1 MINNVTILD
10 LETTGLDLTQNQV
23 IEVGAILY
31 SVKHQT
37 VLQQASTLFP
47 VKENPQEHINKISVC
62 ASNVSESVDLI
73 RSEVSSLFSG
83 MFSWSDYLI
92 AHNAAFDKQ
101 WRTGI
106 HEIDFWF
113 QEKPWL
119 CTLNDF
125 VWPHNSKPSNLINT
139 ALNHGIGVTKAHRA
153 LSDCQLIAELF
164 DRTEDLQGLFEL
176 AIARSNEPRYM
187 VIAQVSFE
195 QKDLAK
201 NAGFY
206 WNPDGKLW
214 TKELRESDICSQQK
228 SWGFEFELEILS

>member
-47 VKENPQEHINKISVC
+47 VKENPQEHTNKIK
-62 ASNVSESVDLI
+62 SEATQSCLI
-73 RSEVSSLFSG
+73 PSFGGLQLAITNMIEF
-83 MFSWSDYLI
+83 SDYLV
-92 AHNAAFDKQ
+92 AHNAVFDSSWLGHNMPIFYFDRPLK
-101 WRTGI
+101 
-106 HEIDFWF
+106 
-113 QEKPWL
+113 WL
-119 CTLNDF
+119 CTYEDF
-125 VWPHNSKPSNLINT
+125 IFPKNNQKTNLITT

-164 DRTEDLQGLFEL
+164 DRTEDLQGLFER
-176 AIARSNEPRYM
+176 AIARSNEPRY
-187 VIAQVSFE
+187 VVFAQVSFE
-195 QKDLAK
+195 KKDLAK
-201 NAGFY
+201 SAGFY

-214 TKELRESDICSQQK
+214 TKELRESDLNIESSQWQFK
-228 SWGFEFELEILS
+228 FTTEIKND

>member
-1 MINNVTILD
+1 MTVNNVTILD
-10 LETTGLDLTQNQV
+10 LETTGLDPEKDEV
-23 IEVGAILY
+23 IEIGAILY
-31 SVKHQT
+31 SVENQA
-37 VLQQASTLFP
+37 VLQQVSTLFP
-47 VKENPQEHINKISVC
+47 VSQNPQEHTNKIKAEATKSFNPFEIEYDYKWLDDMV
-62 ASNVSESVDLI
+62 
-73 RSEVSSLFSG
+73 FQ
-83 MFSWSDYLI
+83 SDYLI
-92 AHNAAFDKQ
+92 AHNADFDKQ
-101 WRTGI
+101 WLITKGHDYSYRPY
-106 HEIDFWF
+106 
-113 QEKPWL
+113 EKNWL

-125 VWPHNSKPSNLINT
+125 VWPHNHKPSNLITT

-176 AIARSNEPRYM
+176 AFARANEPRYL
-187 VIAQVSFE
+187 VIAQVSFD

-201 NAGFY
+201 SAGFH

>member
-47 VKENPQEHINKISVC
+47 VKENPQEHTNKIKAEATKSFNPFEIEYNYKWLDDMV
-62 ASNVSESVDLI
+62 
-73 RSEVSSLFSG
+73 FQ
-83 MFSWSDYLI
+83 SDYLI
-92 AHNAAFDKQ
+92 AHNADFDKQ
-101 WRTGI
+101 WLITKGHNYSYRPY
-106 HEIDFWF
+106 
-113 QEKPWL
+113 EKNWL

-125 VWPHNSKPSNLINT
+125 IWPHNSKPSNLINT

-164 DRTEDLQGLFEL
+164 DRTEDLQGLFER
-176 AIARSNEPRYM
+176 AIARSNEPRY
-187 VIAQVSFE
+187 VVFAQVSFE

-214 TKELRESDICSQQK
+214 TKELRESDLNAQSSQWQFK
-228 SWGFEFELEILS
+228 FTTEIKND